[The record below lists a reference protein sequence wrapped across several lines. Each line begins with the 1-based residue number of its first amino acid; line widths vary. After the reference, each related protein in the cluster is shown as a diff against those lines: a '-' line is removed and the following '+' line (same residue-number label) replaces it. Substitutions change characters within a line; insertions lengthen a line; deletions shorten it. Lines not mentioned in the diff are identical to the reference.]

1 MPGKVDEHILTQ
13 DTIQTVE
20 ELTGPEAEEINFL
33 NTNVRWRVI
42 LRTVHINEGIVP
54 IPKQA
59 RVLYPHARK
68 LSNNIALAGIW
79 FADASAM
86 TVWLDRVKH
95 QLYGNDLQEQLAFL
109 EAGTV
114 LEVTFSTTSIVFG
127 TRGVDQQVAGEEAR
141 LIDLTDLAQR
151 RSTLLESYRESLRPI
166 LPEYNYPIPIAAL

>member
-13 DTIQTVE
+13 DTIQNVE
-20 ELTGPEAEEINFL
+20 ELTGPEAEEINFP

-79 FADASAM
+79 FSDASEM
-86 TVWLDRVKH
+86 TVWLDRGKH
-95 QLYGNDLQEQLAFL
+95 QIYRNDLQEQLAFL

-141 LIDLTDLAQR
+141 LIDLTDLSQR
-151 RSTLLESYRESLRPI
+151 RATLVESYKERLRTI
-166 LPEYNYPIPIAAL
+166 L